1 MRHFLTLAEIHQAE
15 IEQIFTVTTELKTK
29 LMRGEREPVL
39 QGRVLALLFEKPSL
53 RTRVSFEAGM
63 AHLGGSCIYLTSDS
77 GWQRRESNADF
88 AKVLSQYVDAVVA
101 RVYEHKTVA
110 ELAEYSDVPVLNGLS
125 DEAHPC
131 QALADLYTLYE
142 HFGALTGKTLAFLGD
157 GNNVAKSLAM
167 GCGRMG
173 MKFVLAAP
181 EGYQFD
187 QPFLDYLAKENP
199 KMDLTVTTDPALAVK
214 QASAVYT
221 DVWASMGQEAEIE
234 VRRQAF
240 AGFQVNAQLM
250 AKAPSNAF
258 FMHCLPAHR
267 GEEVTDDVLDGPRS
281 IVIPQAANRM
291 HAQKGLLTWVLLAKG
306 GRDTIF
312 MSPPPKKKK

>member
-1 MRHFLTLAEIHQAE
+1 MRSILTLAEISQAE

-29 LMRGEREPVL
+29 LLRGDREPVL

-63 AHLGGSCIYLTSDS
+63 AHLGGSCIYLTSDA
-77 GWQRRESNADF
+77 GWGRRESNADF

-101 RVYEHKTVA
+101 RVYEHRSVA
-110 ELAEYSDVPVLNGLS
+110 ELAQYSDVPVINGLS

-142 HFGALTGKTLAFLGD
+142 HFGSLTGKTLVFMGD
-157 GNNVAKSLAM
+157 GNNVAKSLAL

-181 EGYQFD
+181 QNYQFD
-187 QPFLDYLAKENP
+187 QPFLDMLAKENP
-199 KMDLTVTTDPALAVK
+199 KMELTMTSDPIAAVK
-214 QASAVYT
+214 HASAVYT

-234 VRRQAF
+234 TRRQAF
-240 AGFQVNAQLM
+240 ADYQVCAKLM
-250 AKAPSNAF
+250 SHAPSNAY

-267 GEEVTDDVLDGPRS
+267 GEEVTADVLDGPRS

-291 HAQKGLLTWVLLAKG
+291 HAQKGLLTWLLLAKG
-306 GRDTIF
+306 GSDTIF
-312 MSPPPKKKK
+312 LTPGKKKK